1 MKKIVI
7 SFLIILSII
16 IVGYIFKDISV
27 NASEAYTEDRFVK
40 TQNWG
45 NNFVMVDKETRVQY
59 YVFCVPYAGGGITVL
74 VDADGKPLLYEE
86 D

>member
-1 MKKIVI
+1 MKKIII
-7 SFLIILSII
+7 SLLIILSIL

-27 NASEAYTEDRFVK
+27 TESEAYTDDRFVK
-40 TQNWG
+40 IQSWG
-45 NNFVMVDKETRVQY
+45 NNFVMVDKETGVQY
-59 YVFCVPYAGGGITVL
+59 YAFSIAYGGGGITVL